1 MIKTEI
7 DAVLERVRTWPAE
20 KQEDALRAL
29 LEIEAEGTEVYKLSD
44 DERAEIEASIAE
56 ADRGEF
62 ATDEEVAAIFSRH
75 RRGCYPK
82 APMVPYFK
90 GSP

>member
-1 MIKTEI
+1 MTKTEI

-44 DERAEIEASIAE
+44 DERAAIEEGMAQAR
-56 ADRGEF
+56 RGEF
-62 ATDEEVAAIFSRH
+62 ATDEEVAALFARY
-75 RRGCYPK
+75 RRR
-82 APMVPYFK
+82 
-90 GSP
+90 